1 MIPAAAAVARLCSD
15 DLFTGVAVIHA
26 TELWVDCERLEHYLA
41 AAAAD
46 DAANAAA
53 AAADAASAAAAAA
66 DDDDDHHHHH
76 KRTD

>member
-1 MIPAAAAVARLCSD
+1 MIPAAVAVARLCSD

-46 DAANAAA
+46 
-53 AAADAASAAAAAA
+53 AAADAAAAA
-66 DDDDDHHHHH
+66 DDDDDG
-76 KRTD
+76 DDDDDAMFWCAVVVC